1 MSDRPDDYG
10 DFFESINFDEEAL
23 REEYRRKANIRRKK
37 EAERKRRRRQTYL
50 LRFSTVLAIVMLAV
64 GITAVCT
71 GLFGQIEVA
80 DTVNNDVSVVDT
92 DNSKAQTNTEKKE
105 ENLAVT
111 EVSSEKDEEGSKEE
125 SSKEESS
132 NPHIEIEPLKNT
144 FAHAEIANKSEIAEK
159 LSTKYVFLY
168 DATHDKVLYDNGG
181 KQKCY
186 PASTTKILT
195 AIVAQAIIPEDMEI
209 TVGEEINLIGEDS
222 STAYL
227 SVGYVMNLK
236 MLLQGLLLPSGNDAA
251 YVLAVNAARVYTG
264 NDKLSYDEALAVFA
278 DLMNDTARQI
288 GATGTHFVVPDGF
301 HNDDHYTT
309 AEDLAKIATYAYSIP
324 IIKEICSTFAV
335 NCETLS
341 GEVLYWEN
349 SNSLINP
356 YSNLY
361 NKNVTGM
368 KTGFT
373 SEAGTCLVA
382 TAEVDDV
389 LLIGVLMNAENLYKK
404 YDDTN
409 FLFQKGFQSLGLSY
423 YDY

>member
-1 MSDRPDDYG
+1 MSHKPDDYE
-10 DFFESINFDEEAL
+10 DFFESINDDEEAL
-23 REEYRRKANIRRKK
+23 REEYRRKANIRRQK
-37 EAERKRRRRQTYL
+37 EAERKRRRRQAYL
-50 LRFSTVLAIVMLAV
+50 LRFSTAIIIVMLAV
-64 GITAVCT
+64 GTTAVCT
-71 GLFGQIEVA
+71 GLFGQVEVA
-80 DTVNNDVSVVDT
+80 DTAANNDDISVVDT

-105 ENLAVT
+105 QNLAVT
-111 EVSSEKDEEGSKEE
+111 EVSAEKEEE

-132 NPHIEIEPLKNT
+132 EPHIEIEPLENT
-144 FAHAEIANKSEIAEK
+144 FAYAELANKSEIAEK

-181 KQKCY
+181 TQKCY

-227 SVGYVMNLK
+227 RVGYVMNLK

-264 NDKLSYDEALAVFA
+264 NDNLSYDEALAVFA
-278 DLMNDTARQI
+278 DLMNDTAKQL

-301 HNDDHYTT
+301 HDDDHYTT
-309 AEDLAKIATYAYSIP
+309 AEDLAKIAAYAYSVP

-335 NCETLS
+335 NCEILS

-356 YSNLY
+356 YSYLY
-361 NKNVTGM
+361 NENVTGM

-373 SEAGTCLVA
+373 DEAGTCLVA

-389 LLIGVLMNAENLYKK
+389 VLIAVLMHAENLYKK

-423 YDY
+423 YNY